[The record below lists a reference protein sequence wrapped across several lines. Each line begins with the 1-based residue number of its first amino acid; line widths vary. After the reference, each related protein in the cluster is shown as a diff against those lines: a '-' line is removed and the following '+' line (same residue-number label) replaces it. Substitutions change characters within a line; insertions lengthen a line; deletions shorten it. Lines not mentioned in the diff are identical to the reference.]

1 MFPVSLLISDSLFCN
16 AGALVTSQ
24 SISVRQKYI
33 TDELTASADVKRLIA
48 GTCMDP
54 IAAAVDLMIGALRQD
69 KKILLCGNGGSAADA
84 QHLATE
90 MVIRMNP
97 SIRRPGLAAIALT
110 TDSSMLTA
118 GANDIGY
125 DNVFARATE
134 ALGRKGD
141 VLVGISTSGKSES
154 VNNAFRT
161 ARSVGMS
168 TIGLLGKDGGPAR
181 ELVDVA
187 IIVPSQDTQRIQEG
201 HITIGHI
208 LCGLAER
215 ELYG

>member
-1 MFPVSLLISDSLFCN
+1 MPHLP
-16 AGALVTSQ
+16 
-24 SISVRQKYI
+24 I
-33 TDELTASADVKRLIA
+33 TILAREAFIRDELTASAAVKAKIVDA
-48 GTCMDP
+48 CSP
-54 IAAAVDLMIGALRQD
+54 AIIKAVDVVINALNNR
-69 KKILLCGNGGSAADA
+69 KKLLFCGNGGSAADS

-90 MVIRMNP
+90 FVIRMNP
-97 SIRRPGLAAIALT
+97 AIKRPGIPAIALT

-134 ALGRKGD
+134 ALGAPGD

-154 VNNAFRT
+154 VNLALKA
-161 ARSVGMS
+161 ARARGMA
-168 TIGLLGKDGGPAR
+168 TIGLLGRDGGPAR

-187 IIVPSQDTQRIQEG
+187 IIVPSDDTQRIQEG

-208 LCGLAER
+208 ICGLVER